1 MDWRVSHVSIEIS
14 SADKTYIEE
23 IGKDWERRGGGT
35 MVERSLELTLRKGWV
50 FFLRILGVALVIIGL
65 ITAALNITLAGF
77 TPILWILLALASFLG
92 VICNSLFRIV
102 INLEKKTRG
111 FGDTSPSLD
120 GDAL

>member
-1 MDWRVSHVSIEIS
+1 
-14 SADKTYIEE
+14 
-23 IGKDWERRGGGT
+23 

-102 INLEKKTRG
+102 INLEKKAAASETLARVLTGTRC
-111 FGDTSPSLD
+111 DRIHSHYLKK
-120 GDAL
+120 DAYFFI